1 MGFALDER
9 LETSS
14 HLITT
19 TDGVQVRLADDARYV
34 WIVLVPERHG
44 VSELHDLE
52 ATDRVALL
60 DLATDLGVWM
70 KTRFAADKIN
80 TAAIGN
86 VVAQLHVHV
95 VARHLGDAAWPAPIW
110 GVGTPEERPE
120 ESRSGLIAEIADF
133 LKTSRG

>member
-9 LETSS
+9 LEASS

-19 TDGVQVRLADDARYV
+19 AGGIQVRLADDSRYV
-34 WIVLVPERHG
+34 WLLLIPEPDDI
-44 VSELHDLE
+44 SELHDLDT
-52 ATDRVALL
+52 ADRTALL
-60 DLATDLGVWM
+60 DLANDLGLWM

-120 ESRSGLIAEIADF
+120 ESRSGLIAESADF